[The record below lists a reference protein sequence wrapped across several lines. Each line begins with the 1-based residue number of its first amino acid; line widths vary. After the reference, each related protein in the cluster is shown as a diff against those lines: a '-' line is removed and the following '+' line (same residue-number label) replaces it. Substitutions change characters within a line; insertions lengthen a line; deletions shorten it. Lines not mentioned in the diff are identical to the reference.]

1 MAGPFD
7 FIGDAIGS
15 IGGLFSG
22 DFGPS
27 ILGGGLSFLGSQ
39 LAGRSAT
46 DAARTQAESINQAA
60 DRTIA
65 AGTPFSVGS
74 IGGTADF
81 DAGTKTA
88 LMNLSPE
95 LQNIYQGGL
104 TRSGLW
110 GEQMLPFA
118 ADPFAAADIFYEQE
132 QPYYQKE
139 EDRLR
144 SALETK
150 LLAQGRLGGTGGREQ
165 MSALD
170 EAILRDQD
178 RRRTSSFSKAQGLID
193 SLLGRESGDIGQA
206 TGLLDVPIQLSNVG
220 RGVGASL
227 GGIAASGLA
236 SRASAATNLA
246 NTMAAS
252 GSPMGNALN
261 VAGGMFPSA
270 DYIRRKNDRQQ
281 YGGNNYW
288 WPGDVNQNMSR
299 F

>member
-1 MAGPFD
+1 MADFFD
-7 FIGDAIGS
+7 T

-65 AGTPFSVGS
+65 AGIPFSVGS
-74 IGGTADF
+74 MGGTADF
-81 DAGTKTA
+81 DQGTRTA

-110 GEQMLPFA
+110 GEQLMPLA
-118 ADPFAAADIFYEQE
+118 ADPFAAADLFYEQE
-132 QPYYQKE
+132 QPYYQRE

-144 SALETK
+144 SDLETK
-150 LLAQGRLGGTGGREQ
+150 LLAQGRLGGTGGQTQ
-165 MSALD
+165 MGALD

-178 RRRTSSFSKAQGLID
+178 RRRTASFTKAQGLID
-193 SLLGRESGDIGQA
+193 SLLGRESGDISQA
-206 TGLLDVPIQLSNVG
+206 VGLLNVPLQQANLG
-220 RGVGASL
+220 RGIGGDL
-227 GGIAASGLA
+227 GTIAASGLGARSDAA
-236 SRASAATNLA
+236 STLA
-246 NTMAAS
+246 NTLAAA
-252 GSPMGNALN
+252 GSPMGSALS
-261 VAGGMFPSA
+261 VAGGMFPTA
-270 DYIRRKNDRQQ
+270 GEIRRKNQRQEAPHM
-281 YGGNNYW
+281 YGW
-288 WPGDVNQNMSR
+288 I
-299 F
+299 

>member
-1 MAGPFD
+1 MSLFET
-7 FIGDAIGS
+7 

-46 DAARTQAESINQAA
+46 DAARQQAESINQAA

-74 IGGTADF
+74 MGGTADF
-81 DAGTKTA
+81 DAGSKTA
-88 LMNLSPE
+88 LLNLSPE

-118 ADPFAAADIFYEQE
+118 ADPFGAADLFYEQE
-132 QPYYQKE
+132 QPYYQRE

-144 SALETK
+144 TALETR
-150 LLAQGRLGGTGGREQ
+150 LLSQGRLGGTGGREQ
-165 MSALD
+165 MGALD
-170 EAILRDQD
+170 ESILRDQD
-178 RRRTSSFSKAQGLID
+178 RRRTASFSKAQGLID
-193 SLLGRESGDIGQA
+193 SLLGRETGDIGQA
-206 TGLLDVPIQLSNVG
+206 VGLLNLPLQQANLG
-220 RGVGASL
+220 RGL
-227 GGIAASGLA
+227 GGDLGKIAAYGLGARADAA
-236 SRASAATNLA
+236 SNLS
-246 NTMAAS
+246 TTLAAS

-270 DYIRRKNDRQQ
+270 DYIRRNQQ
-281 YGGNNYW
+281 QQLQN
-288 WPGDVNQNMSR
+288 PGSQWR
-299 F
+299 Y

>member
-1 MAGPFD
+1 MADFFD
-7 FIGDAIGS
+7 T

-60 DRTIA
+60 DRAIA
-65 AGTPFSVGS
+65 AGVPFSVGS
-74 IGGTADF
+74 MGGTADF
-81 DAGTKTA
+81 DQGTRTA

-165 MSALD
+165 ISALD

-178 RRRTSSFSKAQGLID
+178 RRRTASFSKAQGLID

-206 TGLLDVPIQLSNVG
+206 VGLLDVPIQLGNLG

-227 GGIAASGLA
+227 GNIAATGLG
-236 SRASAATNLA
+236 SRADAASNLA
-246 NTMAAS
+246 TTMAAS
-252 GSPMGNALN
+252 GSPLGNALN

-270 DYIRRKNDRQQ
+270 DYIRRRNDRQLYPQ
-281 YGGNNYW
+281 QNPYIYSSGMPLPHGN
-288 WPGDVNQNMSR
+288 P

>member
-1 MAGPFD
+1 MADFFD
-7 FIGDAIGS
+7 T

-65 AGTPFSVGS
+65 AGVPFSVGS
-74 IGGTADF
+74 MGGTADF
-81 DAGTKTA
+81 DQGTRTA

-110 GEQMLPFA
+110 GEQLMPLA

-132 QPYYQKE
+132 QPYYQRE

-165 MSALD
+165 ISALD

-178 RRRTSSFSKAQGLID
+178 RRRTASFSKAQGLID

-206 TGLLDVPIQLSNVG
+206 VGLLDVPIQLGNLG

-227 GGIAASGLA
+227 GNIAATGLG
-236 SRASAATNLA
+236 SRADAASNLA
-246 NTMAAS
+246 TTLAAS
-252 GSPMGNALN
+252 GSPLGNALN

-270 DYIRRKNDRQQ
+270 DYIRRRNDRQQ
-281 YGGNNYW
+281 YGGNNYY
-288 WPGDVNQNMSR
+288 WPGDVNQNMAR